1 MGQKRGIHPSLCPP
15 PDRARARARPSVVL
29 SCDAPPAP
37 AEGRGPLVPHAVPRN
52 YEVPNGRR
60 LTEFTIDDGLAA
72 RLLICYC
79 DLMGFIRVHFLA

>member
-1 MGQKRGIHPSLCPP
+1 MQWGQKRGTLPRLSAPSSR
-15 PDRARARARPSVVL
+15 PDRARPSVVL

-37 AEGRGPLVPHAVPRN
+37 AAGRGPLVPHAVPRN

-60 LTEFTIDDGLAA
+60 LTEFTIDDGLA

-79 DLMGFIRVHFLA
+79 

>member
-1 MGQKRGIHPSLCPP
+1 MGQKRGIQLPPSVCPFLP
-15 PDRARARARPSVVL
+15 TRPRPSVVL

-37 AEGRGPLVPHAVPRN
+37 AAGRGPLVPHAVPRN